1 MNYLIKNIQIKI
13 KKTIKVNEENGEN
26 HFADASKMVTLFVSE
41 RYEENQINCK

>member
-1 MNYLIKNIQIKI
+1 M
-13 KKTIKVNEENGEN
+13 KKMGEN